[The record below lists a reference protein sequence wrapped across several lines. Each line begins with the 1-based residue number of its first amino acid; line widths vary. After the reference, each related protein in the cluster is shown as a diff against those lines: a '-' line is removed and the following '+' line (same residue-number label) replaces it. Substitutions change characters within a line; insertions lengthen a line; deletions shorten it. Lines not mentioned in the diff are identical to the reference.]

1 MTADGYADPAFEQWN
16 NAFNACQNLYD
27 DDELEECM
35 RDENGGVELVQLI
48 DRDPELEERSRAGS
62 ETRGF
67 PRPGTK
73 RVNFRSGLFSD
84 AGCWR
89 VVVPALQRSVAP
101 AVGPFS
107 SHNIA

>member
-1 MTADGYADPAFEQWN
+1 MQVCSHVPCTSRFEKRLRITKYRQVQAW
-16 NAFNACQNLYD
+16 ARL

-73 RVNFRSGLFSD
+73 RVNFRSGLF
-84 AGCWR
+84 
-89 VVVPALQRSVAP
+89 
-101 AVGPFS
+101 F
-107 SHNIA
+107 

>member
-1 MTADGYADPAFEQWN
+1 LHLTLREAPSNYQVQAWARV
-16 NAFNACQNLYD
+16 

-48 DRDPELEERSRAGS
+48 DRELEERSRAGS

-67 PRPGTK
+67 LRPGTK

-89 VVVPALQRSVAP
+89 VVVPAL
-101 AVGPFS
+101 
-107 SHNIA
+107 